1 MEETVAVT
9 FNSDELWLLQRC
21 IRHELPQQDA
31 WKYPPASVDLNDQI
45 AAGVLLCAQYTVEE
59 ATLQLSWGDLLAID
73 FTVPADA
80 KDVNGRPVGRNLL
93 LKSYA
98 ARAELRRAY
107 PLPEVAQAEEPKKSE
122 IEQRLAAARW
132 NEDDERYE

>member
-9 FNSDELWLLQRC
+9 FTNDELWLLQRC
-21 IRHELPQQDA
+21 IRHEMPQQDV
-31 WKYPPASVDLNDQI
+31 WKYPPASVELNDQI
-45 AAGVLLCAQYTVEE
+45 ASGILLCAQYNVGDV
-59 ATLQLSWGDLLAID
+59 TLQLSWGDLLAID

-80 KDVNGRPVGRNLL
+80 KDVNGRPIGRNVL

-107 PLPEVAQAEEPKKSE
+107 PLPEVALTEEPRKIE

>member
-1 MEETVAVT
+1 MEETFAVT
-9 FNSDELWLLQRC
+9 FSSDELWLLQRC
-21 IRHELPQQDA
+21 IRHELPQQEV
-31 WKYPPASVDLNDQI
+31 WKYPPASVELNDQI
-45 AAGVLLCAQYTVEE
+45 AMGILLCAQYAVDD

-80 KDVNGRPVGRNLL
+80 KDVNGRPIGRNLL

-98 ARAELRRAY
+98 ARAALRRAY
-107 PLPEVAQAEEPKKSE
+107 PLPEVAQAEEPKKIE